1 MIQARQIVQALTE
14 GGFQAYMVGGAV
26 RDLLLGSTHTDI
38 DICTSALPQDIINI
52 VQRQGWKTE
61 EVGAAFGSIMVI
73 VEGRPYDVTTFRRE
87 EYGQDSHKPSKV
99 EFGVSLES
107 DLARRD
113 FTINTLC
120 LDSKGDIIDIFGGLK
135 DLRLGIIRAV
145 GHPDVRFAE
154 DGLRMFRA
162 ARFAAQFGFTLDK
175 EIMPAISANLSRVR
189 GLSVERVRNELE
201 KTLLSRYA
209 SRGLHILQSTG
220 LLAEECRAKRNGYYE
235 QVAIIPELKHLVGLR
250 QNPQYHHLDAW
261 RHVLCAVDAIPNTV
275 ILRWAALLHD
285 IGKGLEGVRS
295 HRPDGQPTDHGH
307 DKVGAEL
314 AANILT
320 RLKTDSQV
328 VERVCWLIRNHM
340 HGPQPDTAAVVKWL
354 RRRSKEFR
362 SAEQFKQAIGQLFQ
376 LYRADGMA
384 TRHKLHAGFC
394 EMERLVE
401 TALESLPFY
410 PQQLAIGGREV
421 ANYIGSGPQVRKLQ
435 THFLERI
442 QIGELVNNK
451 SILQAAL
458 QSYYKRKKH
467 AAGGDT
473 NEE

>member
-1 MIQARQIVQALTE
+1 MIQARRIVQALTE
-14 GGFQAYMVGGAV
+14 AGFQAYMVGGAV

-38 DICTSALPQDIINI
+38 DICTSALPQDIISIAQKN
-52 VQRQGWKTE
+52 GWKTE

-120 LDSKGDIIDIFGGLK
+120 LDGKGDILDIYGGLQ

-145 GHPDVRFAE
+145 GDPNVRFAE

-175 EIMPAISANLSRVR
+175 AVMPAITDNLSRVR

-209 SRGLHILQSTG
+209 SRGLQILQSTG
-220 LLAEECRAKRNGYYE
+220 LLAEECRSKKNGQYE
-235 QVAIIPELKHLVGLR
+235 HVAILPELQHLVGLR

-261 RHVLCAVDAIPNTV
+261 RHVLCTVDIIPSTLV
-275 ILRWAALLHD
+275 LRWAALLHD
-285 IGKGLEGVRS
+285 IGKGLAKVRNY
-295 HRPDGQPTDHGH
+295 RADGQPTDHGH

-314 AANILT
+314 AAQILT
-320 RLKTDSQV
+320 RLKADSQV
-328 VERVCWLIRNHM
+328 TERVGWLIRNHM
-340 HGPQPDTAAVVKWL
+340 HGPQPNYMAVVKWL
-354 RRRSKEFR
+354 RRRAKEFR
-362 SAEQFKQAIGQLFQ
+362 SPEQFQQAIRQLFE

-384 TRHKLHAGFC
+384 TRHHLHDGFC
-394 EMERLVE
+394 EMERFVE
-401 TALESLPFY
+401 AALLSLPFY
-410 PQQLAIGGREV
+410 PEQLAIGGREF
-421 ANYIGSGPQVRKLQ
+421 ASYIGAGPQVRKMQ
-435 THFLERI
+435 NHFLERI
-442 QIGELVNNK
+442 QTGELVNTKN
-451 SILQAAL
+451 ILQDAL
-458 QSYYKRKKH
+458 QSYYKRHKRPV
-467 AAGGDT
+467 GDT
-473 NEE
+473 NQQ